1 LTFFDFFIFIYR
13 IKPNMRRKTKT
24 ELSISLDDS
33 IIKILNE
40 EFENRSKF
48 IEYCIIK
55 ELENNDVFRKRIEK
69 SIIF

>member
-1 LTFFDFFIFIYR
+1 MTFFDFFIFIYR